1 METYHLDLNKL
12 LASSGRQ
19 KLLKELAKCKELN
32 VMALVSRLNSPYNE
46 VNRNLMILET
56 EGIIINDY
64 RKRVRRGKVRI
75 IILNRE
81 NHKTKILLNVL
92 QMLDNDEVY
101 NAQRASC

>member
-1 METYHLDLNKL
+1 MEACHLDLNKL

-32 VMALVSRLNSPYNE
+32 VMALVRRLNSPYNE
-46 VNRNLMILET
+46 VNRNLGILEK

-64 RKRVRRGKVRI
+64 RKRVRRGKVRM

-81 NHKTKILLNVL
+81 NPKTKILLQVL
-92 QMLDNDEVY
+92 KTLDTAEV
-101 NAQRASC
+101 NNNSRISC